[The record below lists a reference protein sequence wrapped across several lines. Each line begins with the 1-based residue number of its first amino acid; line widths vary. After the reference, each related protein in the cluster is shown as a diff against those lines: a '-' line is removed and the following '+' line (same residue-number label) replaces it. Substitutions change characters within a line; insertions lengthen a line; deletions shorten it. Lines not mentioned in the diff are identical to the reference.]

1 MNNFSVF
8 LLIRGII
15 AQLTEN
21 ISLNEKQI
29 QEYVHMLEEREKD
42 SLEREKKLQHAT
54 EMQADYEEQVS
65 FCFIF
70 NRQKYSHRKTIK

>member
-42 SLEREKKLQHAT
+42 SLGLEKKLQHAT

-70 NRQKYSHRKTIK
+70 SRQKYSHRKTIK

>member
-1 MNNFSVF
+1 MNNFSIF

-42 SLEREKKLQHAT
+42 SLELEKKLQHAT

-70 NRQKYSHRKTIK
+70 SRQKYSHRKTIK